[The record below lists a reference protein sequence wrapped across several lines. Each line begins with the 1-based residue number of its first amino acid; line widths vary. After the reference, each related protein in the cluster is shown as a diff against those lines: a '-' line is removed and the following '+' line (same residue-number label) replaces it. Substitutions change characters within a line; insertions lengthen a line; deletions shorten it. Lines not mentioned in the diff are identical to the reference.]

1 MKVGYERIAFNNMAR
16 CEAHDK
22 YEFYLLTEG
31 DRYLFVKDAFYHL
44 KAGDAFLLAPDTE
57 HRTLDAGGGYARL
70 LINLPAAHFPCG
82 AEPDCELFIARPEGE
97 ARERISR
104 LIDEMIGRVA
114 REDAGL
120 GSYAALLGLLDAT
133 LSCENIASRTTVAT
147 PTLDRVADILKYIDT
162 HYTEQIS
169 LTSLSERFYLSE
181 FYLCRLFK
189 EYTGRTVLGYL
200 TSLRVKQA
208 KRLLSS
214 TDWAVGRIAR
224 ASGFGSVSAFGT
236 AFRAR
241 EGCSPREWRKMKV
254 ENGKLKMES

>member
-70 LINLPAAHFPCG
+70 LINLPAVHFPAG

-97 ARERISR
+97 LGERVAEQVRR
-104 LIDEMIGRVA
+104 LIGRIE

-120 GSYAALLGLLDAT
+120 GTYAAVLELLDT
-133 LSCENIASRTTVAT
+133 VLSCENIASRSTVAT
-147 PTLDRVADILKYIDT
+147 PTLDRVADILKYIS
-162 HYTEQIS
+162 YT
-169 LTSLSERFYLSE
+169 
-181 FYLCRLFK
+181 
-189 EYTGRTVLGYL
+189 
-200 TSLRVKQA
+200 
-208 KRLLSS
+208 
-214 TDWAVGRIAR
+214 
-224 ASGFGSVSAFGT
+224 
-236 AFRAR
+236 
-241 EGCSPREWRKMKV
+241 P
-254 ENGKLKMES
+254 